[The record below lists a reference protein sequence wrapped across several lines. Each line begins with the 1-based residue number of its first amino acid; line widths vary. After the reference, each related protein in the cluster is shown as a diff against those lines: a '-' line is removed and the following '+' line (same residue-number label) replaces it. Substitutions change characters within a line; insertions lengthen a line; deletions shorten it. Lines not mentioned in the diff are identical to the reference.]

1 MKTLNEKAMLVKL
14 TTRRINLTRRDQV
27 AEAMIQSQLDDTSL
41 IVNSKLFR
49 DKRNPIYALM
59 TLVSECYT
67 YHRNNTLP
75 YMDKGPRILPVA
87 LYEEYTREMRTRFQT
102 VDDQV
107 NKLLPHW
114 DDLVQQDIDFR
125 SQDKTKPQRAS
136 VGDYPTSS
144 EFASRLGFDLRF
156 MPLPDSRH
164 FLFDVDEADLKALD
178 ESVAMAERI
187 ARDDAVKRM
196 LTPLSHLVEKLNKP
210 IDTEGS
216 IFRDSAIENVVEGI
230 ELARK
235 LCLDDSPEIQNMIS
249 SLNAEVSKYAKNTDW
264 LRQSPP
270 IREQAAK
277 QLSDIASQMGA
288 FMGAV

>member
-1 MKTLNEKAMLVKL
+1 MKALNEKAMLVKL

-27 AEAMIQSQLDDTSL
+27 AEHLIQQQLDDSSL

-49 DKRNPIYALM
+49 DKTNPIYSLM
-59 TLVSECYT
+59 SLVSECYT

-87 LYEEYTREMRTRFQT
+87 NYEEYTREMRSRFARVESEAQSILPQWDTLVTR
-102 VDDQV
+102 
-107 NKLLPHW
+107 
-114 DDLVQQDIDFR
+114 DIAYR
-125 SQDKTKPQRAS
+125 SQNPTKPQRAS
-136 VGDYPTSS
+136 VSDYPTAE
-144 EFASRLGFDLRF
+144 EFSDKLGFDMRF

-164 FLFDVDEADLKALD
+164 FLFDIDEADMKALD

-210 IDTEGS
+210 IDSEGS
-216 IFRDSAIENVVEGI
+216 IFRDSAVENIIEGI
-230 ELARK
+230 EQARK
-235 LCLDDSPEIQNMIS
+235 LCLDESPEIQNMIKE
-249 SLNAEVSKYAKNTDW
+249 LNDQVSKYAVNTDW

-277 QLSDIASQMGA
+277 QLSDIASKMGA
-288 FMGAV
+288 FMGAF